1 MNSPQV
7 EWDQL
12 RRLRAGRLARGADR
26 TACANSSNP
35 SRPASAGLD
44 TDKLQMSI
52 EIAARDLSAQRLAAC
67 LRQHGCALIRGLVPD
82 ETTAQFRNL
91 IDQVFNA
98 ADHGSASSDLYDPLL
113 DLDTMKPDDRKWV
126 RSGGAVLTADSPRA
140 LNDVAGLLTQTGLAG
155 LSKAIL
161 GVEPLLSCEK
171 LALRRTDPD
180 ADFPAVW
187 HQDGAFLG
195 KDTRSVNFWIALTPA
210 GLDRPGIE
218 IMPMVC
224 DRILPTGTPGS
235 LHPWD
240 IAPDQISAHF
250 GDKASWTPIFAPGDV
265 LVFDHMNVHRTHQTP
280 GMREVRYALEC
291 WTFAPDHFP
300 LTQTPVA
307 F

>member
-1 MNSPQV
+1 MNSPQLD
-7 EWDQL
+7 WNDL
-12 RRLRAGRLARGADR
+12 GHLRAGRLALGADR
-26 TACANSSNP
+26 TARAIGAASISPP
-35 SRPASAGLD
+35 SHDLKQ
-44 TDKLQMSI
+44 TSI
-52 EIAARDLSAQRLAAC
+52 EIEAGDLTAPRLAAC
-67 LRQHGCALIRGLVPD
+67 MRVHGCALIRGLIPADV
-82 ETTAQFRNL
+82 TAQFRRL
-91 IDQVFNA
+91 IDAVFNA
-98 ADHGSASSDLYDPLL
+98 ADRDPAPSDLYDPLL
-113 DLDTMKPDDRKWV
+113 DLGTMKPDDRKWV

-140 LNDVAGLLTQTGLAG
+140 LNDVANLLTQFGLAD

-161 GVEPLLSCEK
+161 GVEPLMSCEK

-195 KDTRSVNFWIALTPA
+195 QNTRSVNFWIALTPA

-235 LHPWD
+235 LHSWD
-240 IAPDQISAHF
+240 IAPDQISTHF
-250 GDKASWTPIFAPGDV
+250 GDKASWTPVFNSGDV
-265 LVFDHMNVHRTHQTP
+265 LVFDHMNVHRTHQTS

-300 LTQTPVA
+300 MTQTPVA